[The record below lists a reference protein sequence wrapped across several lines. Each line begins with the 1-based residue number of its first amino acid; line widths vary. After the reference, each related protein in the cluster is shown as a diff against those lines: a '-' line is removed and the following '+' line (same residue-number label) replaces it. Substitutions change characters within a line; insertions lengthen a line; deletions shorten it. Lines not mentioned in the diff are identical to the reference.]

1 MISDYFSLALK
12 NLRKRGIRSWLTM
25 LGIFIGIAAVVSL
38 ITLGSGLQSAITG
51 QFASLSVD
59 TLTISN
65 RGTGF
70 GPPGSTA
77 IVKLNEDDMEL
88 IERVSGVKIVV
99 PRLIRVVSVE
109 FNGVRD
115 FRYIGSLSEDKEKL
129 NFIYTSLG
137 LETESG
143 RLLETNDLGK
153 IVVGNDFTDDNL
165 FDKEVRI
172 GSKLKVDGKDFEV
185 IGILEKASTFQI
197 NSVIMMLESDM
208 EGLLDIDD
216 EIDLIVAQVEDKDE
230 IQKVASDIERAFLRD
245 RNLKVGEEDFSVE
258 TPLQAVE
265 GVNNILVIINLI
277 VVGIAGISLLVGGIG
292 IMNTM
297 YTSVLERTREIGIMK
312 AVGARNQDVLAIF
325 LIESGLLGLVGG
337 VVGAAIGLGFA
348 FLVQGVAGSALGGID
363 LGVKI
368 SYPLLIG
375 AISFSF
381 LIGVFSG
388 VLPAMQA
395 SRLNVVDA
403 LRS

>member
-1 MISDYFSLALK
+1 MISDYFSLAFK
-12 NLRKRGIRSWLTM
+12 NLKKRGVRSWLTM

-38 ITLGSGLQSAITG
+38 ITLGAGLQSAITG
-51 QFASLSVD
+51 QFSSLSVD

-65 RGTGF
+65 EGTGF

-77 IVKLNEDDMEL
+77 VVKLNKDDLEL
-88 IERVSGVKIVV
+88 VEGVSGVKIVV

-109 FNGVRD
+109 FNDARE
-115 FRYIGSLSEDKEKL
+115 FRYIGSISEDKDKQD
-129 NFIYTSLG
+129 FIYTSLG
-137 LETESG
+137 VNAESG
-143 RLLETNDLGK
+143 RMLKTNDLGK
-153 IVVGNDFTDDNL
+153 IVVGNDFTDESL
-165 FDKEVRI
+165 FDKPVRV
-172 GSKLKVDGKDFEV
+172 GSNLEINGKEFEV
-185 IGILEKASTFQI
+185 IGIMEKASTFQI

-208 EGLLDIDD
+208 EDLLDIDD
-216 EIDLIVAQVEDKDE
+216 EIDLIVAQVEDRKE
-230 IQKVASDIERAFLRD
+230 LEEVAERIEQEFYRD

-277 VVGIAGISLLVGGIG
+277 VVGIAAISLLVGGIG

-337 VVGAAIGLGFA
+337 IVGAAIGLGFA